1 MSAMG
6 LKITNFHYS
15 NMTMPQANLTEYP
28 KWVKMSGYAPV
39 IAQDAEHEAE
49 LLARE
54 PRSGD
59 ITIQLQ
65 GIQADA
71 SAAEISQ
78 PTNILAG
85 PNDERD
91 MLIKIAEE
99 KGIRIDLRWK
109 TERIRATLD
118 KACPIEDQA

>member
-1 MSAMG
+1 MSAPG

-15 NMTMPQANLTEYP
+15 NMTMPTANLTEYP
-28 KWVKMSGYAPV
+28 KWIRMSGYAPI
-39 IAQDAEHEAE
+39 IAQDAEHEAA

-59 ITIQLQ
+59 VTIPLQ
-65 GIQADA
+65 GTQADA
-71 SAAEISQ
+71 SAAEIAQ
-78 PTNILAG
+78 PTNILTG

-118 KACPIEDQA
+118 KACPVEDQA